1 MKNEHDRQ
9 VSLSILSECLALTSS
24 EEDVSKET
32 RLDDLIAK
40 FAAHDLAETE
50 TLEYA
55 VGWFFC
61 LRPCFRAALD
71 IKLTPRKVNK
81 KTEMRWTQGS
91 WFHFKKGDTLYD
103 SPNAYR
109 PWDLSNF
116 RCCIDITSAAPAQ
129 PPNGKDRTERNSGVV
144 IFDVLVPDA
153 TKSKL
158 IPHTVKAMTQDDF
171 VRMLITGP
179 PDDWGFL

>member
-1 MKNEHDRQ
+1 MQHIAVAPSVE
-9 VSLSILSECLALTSS
+9 SS
-24 EEDVSKET
+24 ESTGAIAIFHAQCNFET
-32 RLDDLIAK
+32 R
-40 FAAHDLAETE
+40 
-50 TLEYA
+50 
-55 VGWFFC
+55 
-61 LRPCFRAALD
+61 
-71 IKLTPRKVNK
+71 
-81 KTEMRWTQGS
+81 S
-91 WFHFKKGDTLYD
+91 KKGDTLYD